1 MSHVTFVTGILLG
14 ANFIKLSSRKYCL
27 NISLRSIKW
36 VGHQSQQCRLYGV
49 LADNLFLLSK
59 IFCTEQVFCAYRLHD
74 IGPCLIGERIPFSID
89 HKPVVI
95 SRGLLPCAMMTCEI
109 FQTRVSES
117 NRRCWDSLIFIWAT
131 ITRWNYSILKLQ
143 SMLKLVFKKTIG
155 GRWIDCWLK
164 LHTFVPLLRSWLSIY
179 ATWTVRMSLQSVA
192 MSPQYGVSWPWHRW
206 RAVLWKKPLTRTSRP
221 TTLQL
226 TLRSLMHQLH
236 PVRQN
241 IAISFHLFWLCSQ
254 GL

>member
-95 SRGLLPCAMMTCEI
+95 SRGFYRVRWWHVRFFRLESLSLTGVVETVSYLSEPLLHDEITWFWSCNQCWNLFLKKQLGGVGLIVDWSCTPLYLCLGLDWAYMQPGPCVWVCRALQWALSMESAGHGTDEERSCERSHWLVH
-109 FQTRVSES
+109 QG
-117 NRRCWDSLIFIWAT
+117 RRPFNLHW
-131 ITRWNYSILKLQ
+131 
-143 SMLKLVFKKTIG
+143 
-155 GRWIDCWLK
+155 GRWCINCI
-164 LHTFVPLLRSWLSIY
+164 R
-179 ATWTVRMSLQSVA
+179 
-192 MSPQYGVSWPWHRW
+192 
-206 RAVLWKKPLTRTSRP
+206 
-221 TTLQL
+221 
-226 TLRSLMHQLH
+226 
-236 PVRQN
+236 
-241 IAISFHLFWLCSQ
+241 
-254 GL
+254 